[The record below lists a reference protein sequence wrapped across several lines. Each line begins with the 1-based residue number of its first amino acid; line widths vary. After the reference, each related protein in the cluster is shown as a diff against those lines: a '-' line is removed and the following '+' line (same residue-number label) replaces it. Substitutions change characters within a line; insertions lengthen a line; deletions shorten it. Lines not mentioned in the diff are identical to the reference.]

1 MSIEILKSAV
11 RILDRLGILNRVIL
25 AGEPAAALLK
35 TDMDFEGI
43 FTEIPFLIE
52 KPHSLP
58 RASIHEAFRAEGFDY
73 LEDCYGRLSTFSKDE
88 TRVAFYT
95 GLNGSSRTKVLEVP
109 SLGLNIMAARKYNHA
124 FERTV
129 EICLDGLSIRITEP
143 LLMKLNNGDMHSKN
157 SSDGK

>member
-1 MSIEILKSAV
+1 MSIEILKSAA

-25 AGEPAAALLK
+25 AGEPAAALLI

-52 KPHSLP
+52 KPRSMP
-58 RASIHEAFRAEGFDY
+58 KADIHEAFRAEGFDY
-73 LEDCYGRLSTFSKDE
+73 LEDCFGRLSTFHKDD

-95 GLNGSSRTKVLEVP
+95 SLSGSSRTKVLEVP

-124 FERTV
+124 FESTV
-129 EICLDGLSIRITEP
+129 EICLDGLTIRISRATAAEAQ
-143 LLMKLNNGDMHSKN
+143 
-157 SSDGK
+157 